1 MAQRRMFSK
10 KITDTDIFLDMP
22 LSSQA
27 LYFHLNMHADDD
39 GFVSNAK
46 TVKRMIG
53 SSDDD
58 LKLLLTKNFIFAF
71 ESGVVVIKDWKI
83 HNYIRK
89 DTYNTTIYSDEKDQ
103 LAQDENGSYTLS
115 PRAVDEPSPQ
125 VRLGKDRLGKDNN
138 IYSSSGD
145 EPSSF
150 ETDFEVIWKEYPNKT
165 GKKQAFNHY
174 KSWRKKNK
182 ENTND
187 YLMNKLA
194 MYKKHLALNSWKK
207 PMNGS
212 TWFNDR
218 FDDELDMS
226 VQSKAKQ
233 VVQRETL
240 PDWAIDANNY
250 SDQVSKKSTASTEEI
265 NGMLK
270 KLHKRTNDD

>member
-10 KITDTDIFLDMP
+10 KITDTDTFLDMP

-89 DTYNTTIYSDEKDQ
+89 DTYNTTIYGDEKEQ
-103 LAQDENGSYTLS
+103 LSQDENGSYTLS

-125 VRLGKDRLGKDNN
+125 VRLGKVRLGKDSN
-138 IYSSSGD
+138 IYSSSND
-145 EPSSF
+145 EPHIDL
-150 ETDFEVIWKEYPNKT
+150 ETFKEIISYLNEKAGTKYRASGSKT
-165 GKKQAFNHY
+165 QRLIKA
-174 KSWRKKNK
+174 R
-182 ENTND
+182 
-187 YLMNKLA
+187 
-194 MYKKHLALNSWKK
+194 
-207 PMNGS
+207 
-212 TWFNDR
+212 FNDG
-218 FDDELDMS
+218 FNDEDFRKVIDIKVAEWSGTDM
-226 VQSKAKQ
+226 AKYL
-233 VVQRETL
+233 RPETL
-240 PDWAIDANNY
+240 FGTKFESYLN
-250 SDQVSKKSTASTEEI
+250 QEVKKS
-265 NGMLK
+265 K
-270 KLHKRTNDD
+270 TNKGGDSYGGLEF

>member
-89 DTYNTTIYSDEKDQ
+89 DTYNTTIYGDEKEQ
-103 LAQDENGSYTLS
+103 LSQDENGSYTLS

-125 VRLGKDRLGKDNN
+125 VRLGKVRLGKDSN
-138 IYSSSGD
+138 IYSSSND
-145 EPSSF
+145 EPHIDLETFKEIISYLNEKAGTKYRASGSKTQRLIKARFNDGFNDEDFKKVIDIKVAEWSGTDMAKYLRPETLFGTKF
-150 ETDFEVIWKEYPNKT
+150 ESYLNQEV
-165 GKKQAFNHY
+165 
-174 KSWRKKNK
+174 KKNK
-182 ENTND
+182 TNKGGD
-187 YLMNKLA
+187 SYGGLE
-194 MYKKHLALNSWKK
+194 
-207 PMNGS
+207 
-212 TWFNDR
+212 F
-218 FDDELDMS
+218 
-226 VQSKAKQ
+226 
-233 VVQRETL
+233 
-240 PDWAIDANNY
+240 
-250 SDQVSKKSTASTEEI
+250 
-265 NGMLK
+265 
-270 KLHKRTNDD
+270 

>member
-89 DTYNTTIYSDEKDQ
+89 DTYNTTIYVDEKEQ

-138 IYSSSGD
+138 IYSSSDD
-145 EPSSF
+145 EPSTL
-150 ETDFEVIWKEYPNKT
+150 ENDFEIIWKDYPNKT

-174 KSWRKKNK
+174 KAWRKKNK
-182 ENTND
+182 KNTND

-194 MYKKHLALNSWKK
+194 MYKKHLALNSWKR

-212 TWFNDR
+212 TWFNGR
-218 FDDELDMS
+218 FDDELDMT
-226 VQSKAKQ
+226 VQTQAKR

-240 PDWAIDANNY
+240 PDWAVDTNDSTNKT
-250 SDQVSKKSTASTEEI
+250 SEKSTASSEEI
-265 NGMLK
+265 NDMLE
-270 KLHKRTNDD
+270 KLNKRKSNG

>member
-1 MAQRRMFSK
+1 MFSK

-89 DTYNTTIYSDEKDQ
+89 DTYNTTIYGDEKEQ
-103 LAQDENGSYTLS
+103 LSQDENGSYTLS

-125 VRLGKDRLGKDNN
+125 VRLGKDRLGKDSN
-138 IYSSSGD
+138 IYSSSND
-145 EPSSF
+145 EPHIDL
-150 ETDFEVIWKEYPNKT
+150 ETFKEIISYLNEKAGTKYRASGSKT
-165 GKKQAFNHY
+165 QRLIKA
-174 KSWRKKNK
+174 R
-182 ENTND
+182 
-187 YLMNKLA
+187 
-194 MYKKHLALNSWKK
+194 
-207 PMNGS
+207 
-212 TWFNDR
+212 FNDG
-218 FDDELDMS
+218 FNDEDFKKVIDIKVAEWSGTDM
-226 VQSKAKQ
+226 AKYL
-233 VVQRETL
+233 RPETL
-240 PDWAIDANNY
+240 FGTKFESYLN
-250 SDQVSKKSTASTEEI
+250 QEVKKS
-265 NGMLK
+265 K
-270 KLHKRTNDD
+270 TNKGGDSYGGLEF

>member
-1 MAQRRMFSK
+1 MFSK

-89 DTYNTTIYSDEKDQ
+89 DTYNTTIYGDEKEQ
-103 LAQDENGSYTLS
+103 LSQDENGSYTLS

-125 VRLGKDRLGKDNN
+125 VRLGKVRLGKDGN
-138 IYSSSGD
+138 IYSSSND
-145 EPSSF
+145 EPHIDSKK
-150 ETDFEVIWKEYPNKT
+150 IKEIISYLNEKAGTKYRASGSKT
-165 GKKQAFNHY
+165 QRLIKA
-174 KSWRKKNK
+174 R
-182 ENTND
+182 
-187 YLMNKLA
+187 
-194 MYKKHLALNSWKK
+194 
-207 PMNGS
+207 
-212 TWFNDR
+212 FNDG
-218 FDDELDMS
+218 FNDEDFKKVIDIKVAEWSGTDM
-226 VQSKAKQ
+226 AKYL
-233 VVQRETL
+233 RPETL
-240 PDWAIDANNY
+240 FGTKFESYLN
-250 SDQVSKKSTASTEEI
+250 QEVKKS
-265 NGMLK
+265 K
-270 KLHKRTNDD
+270 TNKGGDSYGGLEF

>member
-1 MAQRRMFSK
+1 MFSK

-89 DTYNTTIYSDEKDQ
+89 DTYNTTIYGDEKEQ
-103 LAQDENGSYTLS
+103 LSQDENGSYTLS

-125 VRLGKDRLGKDNN
+125 VRLGKVRLGKVSNV
-138 IYSSSGD
+138 YSSSND
-145 EPSSF
+145 EPHIDLKTF
-150 ETDFEVIWKEYPNKT
+150 KEIISYLNEKAGTKYRASGSKT
-165 GKKQAFNHY
+165 QRLIKA
-174 KSWRKKNK
+174 R
-182 ENTND
+182 
-187 YLMNKLA
+187 
-194 MYKKHLALNSWKK
+194 
-207 PMNGS
+207 
-212 TWFNDR
+212 FNDG
-218 FDDELDMS
+218 FNNEDFKKVINIKVAEWSGTDM
-226 VQSKAKQ
+226 AKYL
-233 VVQRETL
+233 RPETL
-240 PDWAIDANNY
+240 FGTKFESYLN
-250 SDQVSKKSTASTEEI
+250 QEVKKS
-265 NGMLK
+265 K
-270 KLHKRTNDD
+270 TNKGGDSYGGLEF

>member
-1 MAQRRMFSK
+1 MFSK

-89 DTYNTTIYSDEKDQ
+89 DTYNTTIYGDEKEQ

-125 VRLGKDRLGKDNN
+125 VRLGKVRLGKDSN
-138 IYSSSGD
+138 IYSSSND
-145 EPSSF
+145 EPHIDSKK
-150 ETDFEVIWKEYPNKT
+150 IKEIIRYLNEKAGTKYRASGSKT
-165 GKKQAFNHY
+165 QRLIKA
-174 KSWRKKNK
+174 R
-182 ENTND
+182 
-187 YLMNKLA
+187 
-194 MYKKHLALNSWKK
+194 
-207 PMNGS
+207 
-212 TWFNDR
+212 FNDG
-218 FDDELDMS
+218 FNDEDFKKVIDIKVAEWSGTDM
-226 VQSKAKQ
+226 AKYL
-233 VVQRETL
+233 RPETL
-240 PDWAIDANNY
+240 FGTKFESYLN
-250 SDQVSKKSTASTEEI
+250 QEVKKS
-265 NGMLK
+265 K
-270 KLHKRTNDD
+270 TNKGGDSYGGLEF

>member
-1 MAQRRMFSK
+1 MFSK

-89 DTYNTTIYSDEKDQ
+89 DTYNTTIYGDEKEQ

-125 VRLGKDRLGKDNN
+125 VRLGKVRLGKDSN
-138 IYSSSGD
+138 IYSSSND
-145 EPSSF
+145 EPHIDSKKIKEIIRYLNEKAGTKYRASGSKTQRLIKARFNDGFNDEDFKKVIDIKVAEWSGTDMAKYLRPETLFGTKF
-150 ETDFEVIWKEYPNKT
+150 ESYLNQEV
-165 GKKQAFNHY
+165 
-174 KSWRKKNK
+174 KKNK
-182 ENTND
+182 TNKGGD
-187 YLMNKLA
+187 SYGGLE
-194 MYKKHLALNSWKK
+194 
-207 PMNGS
+207 
-212 TWFNDR
+212 F
-218 FDDELDMS
+218 
-226 VQSKAKQ
+226 
-233 VVQRETL
+233 
-240 PDWAIDANNY
+240 
-250 SDQVSKKSTASTEEI
+250 
-265 NGMLK
+265 
-270 KLHKRTNDD
+270 

>member
-1 MAQRRMFSK
+1 MFSK

-89 DTYNTTIYSDEKDQ
+89 DTYNTTIYGDEKEQ
-103 LAQDENGSYTLS
+103 LSQDENGSYTLS

-125 VRLGKDRLGKDNN
+125 VRLGKDRLGKVSNV
-138 IYSSSGD
+138 YSSSND
-145 EPSSF
+145 EPHIDL
-150 ETDFEVIWKEYPNKT
+150 ETFKEIISYLNEKAGTKYRASGSKT
-165 GKKQAFNHY
+165 QRLIKA
-174 KSWRKKNK
+174 R
-182 ENTND
+182 
-187 YLMNKLA
+187 
-194 MYKKHLALNSWKK
+194 
-207 PMNGS
+207 
-212 TWFNDR
+212 FNDG
-218 FDDELDMS
+218 FNDEDFKKVIDIKVAEWSGTDM
-226 VQSKAKQ
+226 AKYL
-233 VVQRETL
+233 RPETL
-240 PDWAIDANNY
+240 FGTKFESYLN
-250 SDQVSKKSTASTEEI
+250 QKVKKS
-265 NGMLK
+265 K
-270 KLHKRTNDD
+270 TNKGGDSYGGLEF

>member
-89 DTYNTTIYSDEKDQ
+89 DTYNTTIYVDEKEQ

-125 VRLGKDRLGKDNN
+125 VRVGKDRLGKDSN
-138 IYSSSGD
+138 IYSSSND
-145 EPSSF
+145 EPSSL
-150 ETDFEVIWKEYPNKT
+150 ENDFEVIWKDYPNKT

-174 KSWRKKNK
+174 KAWRKKNK
-182 ENTND
+182 KNTND

-194 MYKKHLALNSWKK
+194 MYKKHLALNSWKR

-212 TWFNDR
+212 TWFNGR
-218 FDDELDMS
+218 FDDELDMT
-226 VQSKAKQ
+226 VQTQAKR

-240 PDWAIDANNY
+240 PDWAVDTNDSTNKT
-250 SDQVSKKSTASTEEI
+250 SEKSTASSEEI
-265 NGMLK
+265 NDMLE
-270 KLHKRTNDD
+270 KLNKRKSNG

>member
-89 DTYNTTIYSDEKDQ
+89 DTYNTTIYGDEKGQ
-103 LAQDENGSYTLS
+103 LSQDENGSYTLS
-115 PRAVDEPSPQ
+115 PRAVDEPSSQ
-125 VRLGKDRLGKDNN
+125 VRLGKDRLGKDSN
-138 IYSSSGD
+138 IYSSSND
-145 EPSSF
+145 EPHIDLKTF
-150 ETDFEVIWKEYPNKT
+150 KEIISYLNEKAGTKYRASGSKT
-165 GKKQAFNHY
+165 QRLIKA
-174 KSWRKKNK
+174 R
-182 ENTND
+182 
-187 YLMNKLA
+187 
-194 MYKKHLALNSWKK
+194 
-207 PMNGS
+207 
-212 TWFNDR
+212 FNDG
-218 FDDELDMS
+218 FNNEDFKKVINIKVAEWSGTDM
-226 VQSKAKQ
+226 AKYL
-233 VVQRETL
+233 RPETL
-240 PDWAIDANNY
+240 FGTKFESYLNQKI
-250 SDQVSKKSTASTEEI
+250 KKSKTNKGGNSY
-265 NGMLK
+265 GGLK
-270 KLHKRTNDD
+270 F

>member
-1 MAQRRMFSK
+1 MFSK

-89 DTYNTTIYSDEKDQ
+89 DTYNTTIYGDEKEQ
-103 LAQDENGSYTLS
+103 LSQDENGSYTLS

-125 VRLGKDRLGKDNN
+125 VRLGKVRLGKDNN
-138 IYSSSGD
+138 IYSSSND
-145 EPSSF
+145 EPHIDLKTF
-150 ETDFEVIWKEYPNKT
+150 KEIISYLNEKAGTKYRASGSKT
-165 GKKQAFNHY
+165 QRLIKA
-174 KSWRKKNK
+174 R
-182 ENTND
+182 
-187 YLMNKLA
+187 
-194 MYKKHLALNSWKK
+194 
-207 PMNGS
+207 
-212 TWFNDR
+212 FNDG
-218 FDDELDMS
+218 FNDEDFKKVINIKVAEWSGTDM
-226 VQSKAKQ
+226 AKYL
-233 VVQRETL
+233 RPETL
-240 PDWAIDANNY
+240 FGTKFESYLN
-250 SDQVSKKSTASTEEI
+250 QEVKKS
-265 NGMLK
+265 K
-270 KLHKRTNDD
+270 TNKGGDSYGGLEF

>member
-89 DTYNTTIYSDEKDQ
+89 DTYNTTIYGDEKEQ
-103 LAQDENGSYTLS
+103 LSQDENGSYTLS

-125 VRLGKDRLGKDNN
+125 VRLGKDRLGKDSN
-138 IYSSSGD
+138 INSSSNN
-145 EPSSF
+145 EPHIDLKTF
-150 ETDFEVIWKEYPNKT
+150 KEIISYLNEKAGTKYRASGSKT
-165 GKKQAFNHY
+165 QRLIKA
-174 KSWRKKNK
+174 R
-182 ENTND
+182 
-187 YLMNKLA
+187 
-194 MYKKHLALNSWKK
+194 
-207 PMNGS
+207 
-212 TWFNDR
+212 FNDG
-218 FDDELDMS
+218 FNDEDFKKVIDIKVAEWSGTDM
-226 VQSKAKQ
+226 AKYL
-233 VVQRETL
+233 RPETL
-240 PDWAIDANNY
+240 FGTKFESYLN
-250 SDQVSKKSTASTEEI
+250 QEVKKS
-265 NGMLK
+265 K
-270 KLHKRTNDD
+270 TNKGGDSYGGLEF

>member
-89 DTYNTTIYSDEKDQ
+89 DTYNTTIYSDEKEQ

-138 IYSSSGD
+138 IYSSSDD
-145 EPSSF
+145 EPSSL
-150 ETDFEVIWKEYPNKT
+150 ENDFEIIWKEYPNKT

-174 KSWRKKNK
+174 KSWRRKSK

-194 MYKKHLALNSWKK
+194 MYKKHLVLNSWKK

-212 TWFNDR
+212 TWFNGR

-240 PDWAIDANNY
+240 PDWAIDANSN
-250 SDQVSKKSTASTEEI
+250 SDKVSKKSIANTEKI

-270 KLHKRTNDD
+270 KLHKRINDD

>member
-10 KITDTDIFLDMP
+10 KITDTDTFLDMP

-89 DTYNTTIYSDEKDQ
+89 DTYNTTIYGDEKEQ
-103 LAQDENGSYTLS
+103 LSQDENGSYTLS

-125 VRLGKDRLGKDNN
+125 VRLGKVRLGKDSN
-138 IYSSSGD
+138 IYSSSND
-145 EPSSF
+145 EPHIDL
-150 ETDFEVIWKEYPNKT
+150 ETFKEIISYLNEKAGTKYRASGSKT
-165 GKKQAFNHY
+165 QRLIKA
-174 KSWRKKNK
+174 R
-182 ENTND
+182 
-187 YLMNKLA
+187 
-194 MYKKHLALNSWKK
+194 
-207 PMNGS
+207 
-212 TWFNDR
+212 FNDG
-218 FDDELDMS
+218 FNDEDFKKVINIKVAEWSGTDM
-226 VQSKAKQ
+226 AKYL
-233 VVQRETL
+233 RPETL
-240 PDWAIDANNY
+240 FGTKFESYLN
-250 SDQVSKKSTASTEEI
+250 QEVKKS
-265 NGMLK
+265 K
-270 KLHKRTNDD
+270 TNKGGDSYGGLEF

>member
-103 LAQDENGSYTLS
+103 LTQDENGSYTLS

-150 ETDFEVIWKEYPNKT
+150 ENDFEVIWKEYPNKT
-165 GKKQAFNHY
+165 SKKQAFNHY
-174 KSWRKKNK
+174 KSWRKKSK

-212 TWFNDR
+212 TWFNGR

-240 PDWAIDANNY
+240 PDWAIDANSC

>member
-89 DTYNTTIYSDEKDQ
+89 DTYNTTIYGDEKEQ
-103 LAQDENGSYTLS
+103 LSQDENGSYTLS

-125 VRLGKDRLGKDNN
+125 VRLGKVRLGKDSN
-138 IYSSSGD
+138 IYSSSND
-145 EPSSF
+145 EPHIELKKIEDIISYLNEKAGTKYRASGS
-150 ETDFEVIWKEYPNKT
+150 KT
-165 GKKQAFNHY
+165 QRLIKA
-174 KSWRKKNK
+174 R
-182 ENTND
+182 
-187 YLMNKLA
+187 
-194 MYKKHLALNSWKK
+194 
-207 PMNGS
+207 
-212 TWFNDR
+212 FNDG
-218 FDDELDMS
+218 FNDEDFKKVIDIKVAEWSGTDM
-226 VQSKAKQ
+226 AKYL
-233 VVQRETL
+233 RPETL
-240 PDWAIDANNY
+240 FGTKFESYLN
-250 SDQVSKKSTASTEEI
+250 QEVKKS
-265 NGMLK
+265 K
-270 KLHKRTNDD
+270 TNKGGESYGGLEF

>member
-1 MAQRRMFSK
+1 MFSK

-89 DTYNTTIYSDEKDQ
+89 DTYNTTIYGDEKEQ
-103 LAQDENGSYTLS
+103 LSQDENGSYTLS

-125 VRLGKDRLGKDNN
+125 VRLGKVRLGKDSN
-138 IYSSSGD
+138 IYSSSND
-145 EPSSF
+145 EPHIDL
-150 ETDFEVIWKEYPNKT
+150 ETFKEIISYLNEKAGTKYRASGSKT
-165 GKKQAFNHY
+165 QRLIKA
-174 KSWRKKNK
+174 R
-182 ENTND
+182 
-187 YLMNKLA
+187 
-194 MYKKHLALNSWKK
+194 
-207 PMNGS
+207 
-212 TWFNDR
+212 FNDG
-218 FDDELDMS
+218 FNDEDFKKVIDIKVAEWSGTDM
-226 VQSKAKQ
+226 AKYL
-233 VVQRETL
+233 RPETL
-240 PDWAIDANNY
+240 FGTKFESYLN
-250 SDQVSKKSTASTEEI
+250 QEVKKS
-265 NGMLK
+265 K
-270 KLHKRTNDD
+270 TNKGGDSYGGLEF

>member
-1 MAQRRMFSK
+1 MFSK
-10 KITDTDIFLDMP
+10 KITDTDTFLDMP

-89 DTYNTTIYSDEKDQ
+89 DTYNTTIYGDEKEQ

-125 VRLGKDRLGKDNN
+125 VRLGKVRLGKDSN
-138 IYSSSGD
+138 IYSSSND
-145 EPSSF
+145 EPHIDSKK
-150 ETDFEVIWKEYPNKT
+150 IKEIISYLNEKAGTKYRASGFKT
-165 GKKQAFNHY
+165 QRLIKA
-174 KSWRKKNK
+174 R
-182 ENTND
+182 
-187 YLMNKLA
+187 
-194 MYKKHLALNSWKK
+194 
-207 PMNGS
+207 
-212 TWFNDR
+212 FNDG
-218 FDDELDMS
+218 FNDEDFKKVIDIKVTEWSSTDM
-226 VQSKAKQ
+226 AKYL
-233 VVQRETL
+233 RPETL
-240 PDWAIDANNY
+240 FGTKFESYLN
-250 SDQVSKKSTASTEEI
+250 QEVKKS
-265 NGMLK
+265 K
-270 KLHKRTNDD
+270 TNKGGDSYGGLEF

>member
-1 MAQRRMFSK
+1 MFSK

-89 DTYNTTIYSDEKDQ
+89 DTYNTTIYGDEKDQ
-103 LAQDENGSYTLS
+103 LSQDENGSYTLS

-125 VRLGKDRLGKDNN
+125 VRLGKVRLGKDSN
-138 IYSSSGD
+138 IYSSSND
-145 EPSSF
+145 EPHIDLKTF
-150 ETDFEVIWKEYPNKT
+150 KEIISYLNEKAGTKYRASGSKT
-165 GKKQAFNHY
+165 QRLIKA
-174 KSWRKKNK
+174 R
-182 ENTND
+182 
-187 YLMNKLA
+187 
-194 MYKKHLALNSWKK
+194 
-207 PMNGS
+207 
-212 TWFNDR
+212 FNDG
-218 FDDELDMS
+218 FNDEDFKKVINIKVAEWSGTDM
-226 VQSKAKQ
+226 AKYL
-233 VVQRETL
+233 RPETL
-240 PDWAIDANNY
+240 FGTKFESYLN
-250 SDQVSKKSTASTEEI
+250 QEVKKS
-265 NGMLK
+265 K
-270 KLHKRTNDD
+270 TNKGGDSYGGLEF